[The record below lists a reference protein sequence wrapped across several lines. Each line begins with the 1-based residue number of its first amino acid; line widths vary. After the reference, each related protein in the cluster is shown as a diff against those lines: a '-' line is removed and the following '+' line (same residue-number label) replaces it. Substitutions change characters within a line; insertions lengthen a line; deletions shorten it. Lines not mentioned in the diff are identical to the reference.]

1 MPHQVKLRHNENTW
15 IGEFTGTISTHLE
28 DAKSQEQSV
37 FQAVDSTII
46 FVPWNMDMMHSFLK
60 FVF

>member
-46 FVPWNMDMMHSFLK
+46 FVP
-60 FVF
+60 